1 MTVRASQTHDLARG
15 TCNSAAC
22 QVVCTGK
29 HLMRLYN
36 ESSVYKSN
44 SSDFVW
50 IESRF
55 KDFHDQQNIHTTKYD
70 YPGFSLIGNKSV
82 LCIVRFVTNV
92 SNFHKHYLPTD
103 KTIVNMFLRLAN
115 LNRRFLFLKME
126 TQSSQ

>member
-36 ESSVYKSN
+36 ESS
-44 SSDFVW
+44 DFVW

-55 KDFHDQQNIHTTKYD
+55 KDFHDQQNIHTTEYD

-82 LCIVRFVTNV
+82 LCIVRFVTTV
-92 SNFHKHYLPTD
+92 SNFYKHYLPTD
-103 KTIVNMFLRLAN
+103 KTIVNMFLKLVN
-115 LNRRFLFLKME
+115 LNRKFLFLKME